1 MADNAEPEYIQEVQ
15 QSDPGLDA
23 RVEKLAQKLLR
34 ETDDN
39 GRATDGSLEAARR
52 TARRMLEDSEARKAE
67 GFDLEPDDDH
77 VIRRS
82 SSETAASGDTGG
94 TRWVSDGE

>member
-1 MADNAEPEYIQEVQ
+1 MADNAEPEYIEQVQ
-15 QSDPGLDA
+15 ANVALEE
-23 RVEKLAQKLLR
+23 RIERLAQKLLR
-34 ETDDN
+34 ESDDN
-39 GRATDGSLEAARR
+39 GQAVDGSLEAARR
-52 TARRMLEDSEARKAE
+52 TARRMLEDSEARTAE
-67 GFDLEPDDDH
+67 GYELEPDDDH

>member
-1 MADNAEPEYIQEVQ
+1 MADNAEFEYLEV
-15 QSDPGLDA
+15 SKSSPGLDE

-34 ETDDN
+34 ESDDS
-39 GRATDGSLEAARR
+39 GPATDGSLEAARR
-52 TARRMLEDSEARKAE
+52 TARRMLEDSDARTAEAY
-67 GFDLEPDDDH
+67 DLEPDDDH

>member
-1 MADNAEPEYIQEVQ
+1 MADNAEPEYIEEAQ
-15 QSDPGLDA
+15 QIDPALDA

-34 ETDDN
+34 ETDDQ
-39 GRATDGSLEAARR
+39 GRATDGGLEAARR
-52 TARRMLEDSEARKAE
+52 AARRMLEDSEARTAE
-67 GFDLEPDDDH
+67 GADLEPDDEH

-82 SSETAASGDTGG
+82 SGETAASGDTGG

>member
-1 MADNAEPEYIQEVQ
+1 MADNAEPEYVEEAK
-15 QSDPGLDA
+15 QSDPALDA
-23 RVEKLAQKLLR
+23 RIEKLAQKLLR
-34 ETDDN
+34 ESDDN
-39 GRATDGSLEAARR
+39 AQATDGSLEAARR

-67 GFDLEPDDDH
+67 GLDLEPDDDH

-82 SSETAASGDTGG
+82 SGETAASGDTGG